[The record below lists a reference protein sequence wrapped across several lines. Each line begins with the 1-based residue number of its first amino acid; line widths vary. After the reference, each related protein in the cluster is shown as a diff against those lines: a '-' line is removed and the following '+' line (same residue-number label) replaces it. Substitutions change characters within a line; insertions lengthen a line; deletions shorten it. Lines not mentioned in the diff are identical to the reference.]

1 MSQSTGERILRE
13 LRIED
18 YIKPCLGAVL
28 SDCGRF
34 LLNKVIEMQ
43 IKGSEVTLYS
53 LEKEYKGCG
62 NRGKLEKTLKYLV
75 ECGFLEREE
84 STGNEA
90 RERRPKKPI
99 HVTPLGVVMNVLL
112 KLLYPEARNEH
123 ERDII
128 YSIASYRVDETIFQ
142 RLPFIYDYMVYLVKN
157 KKSKLEIKNVLK
169 GYLTAVHVSNML
181 LYASIV
187 AEERLG
193 ISLGP
198 SITLEV
204 LREML
209 QNQINE
215 DLRYLE
221 DAKREVK
228 EGSPHYKVIETLID
242 GYNKLQQILMVH
254 TSKTKNSQGRS
265 QMS

>member
-18 YIKPCLGAVL
+18 YIKPCLDAVL

-34 LLNKVIEMQ
+34 LLNKVTEMQ
-43 IKGSEVTLYS
+43 IKDSEATLYS

-62 NRGKLEKTLKYLV
+62 SKYKLEKTLKDLV

-90 RERRPKKPI
+90 RERRPKKLV
-99 HVTPLGVVMNVLL
+99 HVTPLGAAMNVLL
-112 KLLYPEARNEH
+112 KLLYPEARNEY

-142 RLPFIYDYMVYLVKN
+142 KLPFIYDYMVYLVKN
-157 KKSKLEIKNVLK
+157 KKSKLEIENVLK
-169 GYLTAVHVSNML
+169 GFLTAVHVCNML

-193 ISLGP
+193 ITPVPSLD
-198 SITLEV
+198 LEV
-204 LREML
+204 LREIL
-209 QNQINE
+209 QSKIDE
-215 DLRYLE
+215 DLRYFE
-221 DAKREVK
+221 NAKREVK
-228 EGSPHYKVIETLID
+228 EGSLHYKVIETLIN
-242 GYNKLQQILMVH
+242 GYNKLQKILMVH